1 MKKPPKDN
9 APDQGG
15 AHFTKLAGGVK
26 KQKKVFRCGVQHTS
40 KFRIEMENAGLGLN
54 DASADTQCK
63 TLLRVLQFVGS
74 RGINTLEGVAC
85 GFMRIATRIQE
96 LEAEGHR
103 ILSLR
108 ERVIGADGLVHN
120 GVARYVL
127 ALMAIKD
134 DRQGSLD
141 LGEPV

>member
-1 MKKPPKDN
+1 MKKSKNKN
-9 APDQGG
+9 APNKRD

-26 KQKKVFRCGVQHTS
+26 TQKKVFRCGVQHTS
-40 KFRIEMENAGLGLN
+40 KFRIEVENAGLGL
-54 DASADTQCK
+54 SEVSTETQCQ

-103 ILSLR
+103 ILSIR
-108 ERVIGADGLVHN
+108 ERVIGADGLIHS

-127 ALMAIKD
+127 SCLAIKD
-134 DRQGSLD
+134 NPQGSLD

>member
-1 MKKPPKDN
+1 MKKTIKQN

-26 KQKKVFRCGVQHTS
+26 KQKKAFRCGVQHTS

-54 DASADTQCK
+54 DASGDTQRQ
-63 TLLRVLQFVGS
+63 TLLRILIYRGAK
-74 RGINTLEGVAC
+74 GINTLEGTAC
-85 GFMRIATRIQE
+85 GFLRIATRIQE

-103 ILSLR
+103 ILSPR
-108 ERVIGADGLVHN
+108 ERVIGADGLVHK
-120 GVARYVL
+120 GIARYVL
-127 ALMAIKD
+127 LLQAFAD
-134 DRQGSLD
+134 NPQGVLD